1 MEIKDRSQ
9 MIDQCKIVVRPY
21 AASSGKE
28 YHISFELERQFWNWS
43 YIWFCILWCWNWLFG
58 KTIYYGGNMAQY
70 CGLFGFLRLRIDP
83 EPGLGLVDELVGCG
97 LVREVH
103 VYGMSTSVGNVLDKS
118 SQHKGIGQQLMVVAE
133 DIIRSHGLSKSAVI
147 AGIGARDYYKN
158 KCGYELGKY
167 YMIKNL

>member
-1 MEIKDRSQ
+1 MGFYEI
-9 MIDQCKIVVRPY
+9 Y
-21 AASSGKE
+21 
-28 YHISFELERQFWNWS
+28 FQFINTLGS
-43 YIWFCILWCWNWLFG
+43 LLYM
-58 KTIYYGGNMAQY
+58 KRD
-70 CGLFGFLRLRIDP
+70 FLRLRIDP

-103 VYGMSTSVGNVLDKS
+103 AYGMSTSVGNVLDKS
-118 SQHKGIGQQLMVVAE
+118 SQHKGIGQQLMCVAE
-133 DIIRSHGLSKSAVI
+133 DIIRSHGLSKGAVI